1 MSQNSS
7 RNNLIVAIF
16 LIVIGVLF
24 LAGQIFNFNVW
35 SFAWPLIIIVAG
47 LTFFAGMIAGG
58 KSAGGLAIPGSIVT
72 MIGLILLYQNTFH
85 HWATWSY
92 AWTLIIVAVGI
103 GLIIF
108 GYWSSQESIRQSGL
122 RVIGVGFVLFVIFGS
137 FFELGAMIVGLRSPS
152 GLLWPIL
159 LILAGIYLILSR
171 TGIFPWSRITTAP
184 ANFSTTSSTTTGEG
198 TAVPEAGIA
207 GNFSRLVFKGAGDIT
222 VTQGDHDEVK
232 IEASDEIR
240 SRIKTEIANETL
252 TIFFDADWGNWIAVP
267 FAAHGPIHFYITMK
281 NIDGLN
287 LSGAGNLTAGQI
299 VTSRLNL
306 VHSGAGNMRIDALAT
321 NDLVVE
327 HHGLGNIDLAGKAS
341 TLDVVMSGAGNF
353 SAGDLECQTA
363 PIKAKG
369 LGNCKVWVKETLNA
383 SLSGAGNI
391 EYFGALVVTQNVSG
405 LGNINSLGNK

>member
-1 MSQNSS
+1 MPQNSS
-7 RNNLIVAIF
+7 RNSLIVAIF
-16 LIVIGVLF
+16 LIAIGVLF
-24 LAGQIFNFNVW
+24 LAGQIFNFNIW
-35 SFAWPLIIIVAG
+35 SFAWPLIIIVVG

-108 GYWSSQESIRQSGL
+108 GYWSSQESVRQSGM
-122 RVIGVGFVLFVIFGS
+122 RVIGVGFVLFVVFGS

-171 TGIFPWSRITTAP
+171 TGILPWSRSITTP
-184 ANFSTTSSTTTGEG
+184 MSDSTASSTTGGE
-198 TAVPEAGIA
+198 TASPTSVSGD
-207 GNFSRLVFKGAGDIT
+207 FSRLIFKGAGDIT
-222 VTQGDHDEVK
+222 ITQGDHDEVK
-232 IEASDEIR
+232 IEANDEVR
-240 SRIKTEIANETL
+240 ARIKTEIANGTL
-252 TIFFDADWGNWIAVP
+252 TILFDADWGNWIAMP
-267 FAAHGPIHFYITMK
+267 FAAHGPIRFYITMK
-281 NIDGLN
+281 NIDELN

-299 VTSRLNL
+299 VSSRLNL
-306 VHSGAGNMRIDALAT
+306 VHGGAGNMRIDALTA
-321 NDLVVE
+321 NDMFVE

-341 TLDVVMSGAGNF
+341 ALDVVMSGAGNF
-353 SAGDLECQTA
+353 SGGDLECQTA
-363 PIKAKG
+363 IVKAKG
-369 LGNCKVWVKETLNA
+369 LGNCRVWVKETLNA

-391 EYFGALVVTQNVSG
+391 EYFGTPVVTQNVSG
-405 LGNINSLGNK
+405 LGKISSLGNK